1 MIRSKFKTTN
11 RRTAEQVLECLRT
24 LLGAK
29 NDRHLA
35 NIMGVAPNTVATW
48 RRHDRI
54 PYELILDIAERY
66 GLSLDEVLLGRP
78 PMEKSWTLPMMPE
91 GDPDSLPFS
100 IVVNKNICPPEDIE
114 RLMVV
119 SIPDSLMV
127 PTMEYQDLAVVE
139 KTNGKIDP
147 GLYAIHDGCGVAI
160 RRLFPRKK
168 GFIRV
173 IYDNTLYPPYDV
185 PEGDIAVLGRVVLTI
200 KREEKQCLRKER
212 DCVPEPARRMGP

>member
-35 NIMGVAPNTVATW
+35 NIMGVAPNTVPSW
-48 RRHDRI
+48 RHHDRI
-54 PYELILDIAERY
+54 PYELVLDIAERY
-66 GLSLDEVLLGRP
+66 GLSLDEVLLGREA
-78 PMEKSWTLPMMPE
+78 MEKSWTLPTMPE

-100 IVVNKNICPPEDIE
+100 IVVNRNVYPSEDIE

-119 SIPDSLMV
+119 SVPDSLMV

-139 KTNGKIDP
+139 KANGKINP
-147 GLYAIHDGCGVAI
+147 GLYAIHDGCGVVI
-160 RRLFPRKK
+160 RRLFPGKK
-168 GFIRV
+168 GFVRV
-173 IYDNTLYPPYDV
+173 IYDNSLYPPYDV
-185 PEGDIAVLGRVVLTI
+185 PEGDIAVLGRVVLMI

-212 DCVPEPARRMGP
+212 DCVPEPARSMGL